1 MSSVVFSMDSSTLLI
16 EIGMEELPPKTLKP
30 LSEAF
35 QQNLIKVLKEKQFD
49 HGQSSLFATPRRLAV
64 LIDNC
69 NHQQPDQTLERKG
82 PSVKAAYEDDGRP
95 SKALMGFMKSCGIT
109 DATQLVQV
117 EMPKGAWL
125 VYREEKPGGSLGD
138 EIQAILQETITALP
152 IAKRMRWQNRRE
164 EFVRPVRWLAVMV
177 DDQILPCELFG
188 EQSGHHTFG
197 HRHMTDGKAI
207 PLTSARDYESTLNS
221 AYVIAN
227 FDTRK
232 TLIAQ
237 QLQTAA
243 SDLSGSLTQDEALLD
258 EVTALCEWPEVLSGQ
273 FDTKFL
279 DVPEEALISAMREH
293 QRYFHLR
300 DQQGRLQANF
310 LTVANLISR
319 DPQIVIAGNER
330 VIRPRLT
337 DAQFFYQKDL
347 QRPPLEAQAQL
358 GAVVFQQALGSYA
371 DKSNRT
377 IKLAAFIAKNLGTN
391 IATAKRAAELAKTDL
406 VSFMVGEF
414 PELQGIMGRYYA
426 LAQGESAEVAEAIRD
441 HYLPR
446 FSGDTL
452 PTSATSQVVAL
463 ADRLDTL
470 VGLFSIG
477 QPPTGS
483 KDPFA
488 LRRQAL
494 AIVRICLET
503 KLSLSLDAL
512 INEAAEPFSHFD
524 KREVKEYILD
534 RFENFMTDQGAQWDS
549 VRAVR
554 ARALGIDDLYHAASY
569 IKTLD
574 QFRLT
579 PASGVVIA
587 TQKRV
592 QNIISKSDN
601 VTRRSVQP
609 EQFAEPAESALW
621 EWICTL
627 DGAQDSSLTTRLARI
642 NEGAAMLARY
652 FEDVMV
658 NVDTIELKENRL
670 NTLRHLNQSL
680 TNIAAFNLLQ
690 GAEA

>member
-1 MSSVVFSMDSSTLLI
+1 
-16 EIGMEELPPKTLKP
+16 
-30 LSEAF
+30 
-35 QQNLIKVLKEKQFD
+35 
-49 HGQSSLFATPRRLAV
+49 
-64 LIDNC
+64 
-69 NHQQPDQTLERKG
+69 
-82 PSVKAAYEDDGRP
+82 
-95 SKALMGFMKSCGIT
+95 
-109 DATQLVQV
+109 
-117 EMPKGAWL
+117 
-125 VYREEKPGGSLGD
+125 
-138 EIQAILQETITALP
+138 
-152 IAKRMRWQNRRE
+152 
-164 EFVRPVRWLAVMV
+164 
-177 DDQILPCELFG
+177 
-188 EQSGHHTFG
+188 
-197 HRHMTDGKAI
+197 MTDGKAI

-377 IKLAAFIAKNLGTN
+377 IKLAAFIAENLGTN

-452 PTSATSQVVAL
+452 PTSATSQGRWRWLTGLIPWLAYSVSDSHQPVAKIL
-463 ADRLDTL
+463 LPCVDKPSPSSVFVLKQTFR
-470 VGLFSIG
+470 
-477 QPPTGS
+477 
-483 KDPFA
+483 
-488 LRRQAL
+488 
-494 AIVRICLET
+494 
-503 KLSLSLDAL
+503 LSLDAL

-554 ARALGIDDLYHAASY
+554 ARAFGIDDLFHAASD

-592 QNIISKSDN
+592 QNIIAKSDN

-609 EQFAEPAESALW
+609 EQFVEPAESALW

-690 GAEA
+690 GAET